1 MNPHL
6 KLVILDRDGTINR
19 ASDEFVKSPEEW
31 HPLPGALEAI
41 SRLNHAGFHVVLA
54 TNQSGLGRGLFD
66 MAALNAV
73 HAFMLKSLAALGGRI
88 DAIFYCP
95 HTAEEAC
102 SCRKPAPG
110 LLHQIEERYGLS
122 LTGVPYVGD
131 SLRDMQAAQAA
142 GCVPHLVLSG
152 RHALLDAARLSPE
165 FPAQTQVH
173 ADLAAFADHWLGVA
187 GAGPAPVGATS
198 SQAPTRPHTA

>member
-1 MNPHL
+1 MNTHL
-6 KLVILDRDGTINR
+6 KLVILDRDGTVNR

-31 HPLPGALEAI
+31 QPLPGSLEAI

-73 HAFMLKSLAALGGRI
+73 HSHMVKALAAAGGRI

-95 HTAEEAC
+95 HAPDEGCA
-102 SCRKPAPG
+102 CRKPAPG
-110 LLHQIEERYGLS
+110 LLHQIQERYGIDLK
-122 LTGVPYVGD
+122 GVPYVGD

-142 GCVPHLVLSG
+142 GCAPHLVLTG
-152 RHALLDAARLSPE
+152 RHPDMSAEGLPPD
-165 FPAQTQVH
+165 FPVETQVH
-173 ADLAAFADHWLGVA
+173 ANLGAFVDHLLGE
-187 GAGPAPVGATS
+187 TS
-198 SQAPTRPHTA
+198 LSSN

>member
-1 MNPHL
+1 MNAHL

-19 ASDEFVKSPEEW
+19 ASEEFVKSPEEW

-73 HAFMLKSLAALGGRI
+73 HAHMLKSLATLGGRI

-95 HTAEEAC
+95 HAAEEGC

-110 LLHQIEERYGLS
+110 LLQQIEERYGLS
-122 LTGVPYVGD
+122 LIGVPYVGD
-131 SLRDMQAAQAA
+131 SLRDMLAAQAA
-142 GCVPHLVLSG
+142 GCAPHLVLSG
-152 RHALLDAARLSPE
+152 RHAMVDPASLPPE
-165 FPAQTQVH
+165 FPANTRVH
-173 ADLAAFADHWLGVA
+173 ADLMAFADHLLA
-187 GAGPAPVGATS
+187 AAESTEIPSRSPN
-198 SQAPTRPHTA
+198 P

>member
-1 MNPHL
+1 MNTHL

-19 ASDEFVKSPEEW
+19 ASEEFVKSPEEW

-41 SRLNHAGFHVVLA
+41 SRMNHAGFHVVLA

-73 HAFMLKSLAALGGRI
+73 HAHMLKTLAALGGRI

-102 SCRKPAPG
+102 NCRKPAPG
-110 LLHQIEERYGLS
+110 LLHQIEERYGHSLS
-122 LTGVPYVGD
+122 GVPYVGD
-131 SLRDMQAAQAA
+131 SLRDMLAAQAA
-142 GCVPHLVLSG
+142 GCMPHLVLSG
-152 RHALLDAARLSPE
+152 RHAMVDPVCLPPE
-165 FPAQTQVH
+165 FPVQTLVH
-173 ADLAAFADHWLGVA
+173 ADLGAFADHLLG
-187 GAGPAPVGATS
+187 GTG
-198 SQAPTRPHTA
+198 QAQAHSR

>member
-1 MNPHL
+1 MPL

-19 ASDEFVKSPEEW
+19 VSDEFVKSPEEW

-73 HAFMLKSLAALGGRI
+73 HAHMIKSLAAVGGRI

-95 HTAEEAC
+95 HTPDEGC
-102 SCRKPAPG
+102 GCRKPWPG
-110 LLHQIEERYGLS
+110 LFAQIAERYGIS
-122 LTGVPYVGD
+122 LEGVPCIGD
-131 SLRDMQAAQAA
+131 SLRDMQAAEAS
-142 GCVPHLVLSG
+142 GCVPHLVCTG
-152 RHALLDAARLSPE
+152 RHPDLLWQPLPE
-165 FPAQTQVH
+165 GFPATTRVH
-173 ADLAAFADHWLGVA
+173 ADLAACADHLLGA
-187 GAGPAPVGATS
+187 AAL
-198 SQAPTRPHTA
+198 HTPSA

>member
-1 MNPHL
+1 MHT

-19 ASDEFVKSPEEW
+19 ASEEFVKSPEEW

-95 HTAEEAC
+95 HAADEAC
-102 SCRKPAPG
+102 NCRKPAPG
-110 LLHQIEERYGLS
+110 LLHQIEERYGIALK
-122 LTGVPYVGD
+122 GVPYVGD
-131 SLRDMQAAQAA
+131 RLRDMQAAQAA
-142 GCVPHLVLSG
+142 GCAPHWVLSG
-152 RHALLDAARLSPE
+152 RHAREDAHSLPAG
-165 FPAQTQVH
+165 FPANTQVH
-173 ADLAAFADHWLGVA
+173 ADLAAFVDHFLGHA
-187 GAGPAPVGATS
+187 ATPLYSAPPKVN
-198 SQAPTRPHTA
+198 P

>member
-1 MNPHL
+1 MNAHL
-6 KLVILDRDGTINR
+6 KLVILDRDGTINK
-19 ASDEFVKSPEEW
+19 ASEEFVKSPEEW

-66 MAALNAV
+66 MGALNAV
-73 HAFMLKSLAALGGRI
+73 HAHMLKSLATLGGRI

-95 HTAEEAC
+95 HAAEEAC

-122 LTGVPYVGD
+122 LSGVPYVGD
-131 SLRDMQAAQAA
+131 SLQDMQAAQAA
-142 GCVPHLVLSG
+142 GCSPHLVLSG
-152 RHALLDAARLSPE
+152 RYAMVDPARLPPE
-165 FPAQTQVH
+165 FPVH
-173 ADLAAFADHWLGVA
+173 TRVHMDLTAFTNHMLSA
-187 GAGPAPVGATS
+187 AGPAEAS
-198 SQAPTRPHTA
+198 TR

>member
-1 MNPHL
+1 MNTHL

-19 ASDEFVKSPEEW
+19 ASEEFVKSPQEW

-73 HAFMLKSLAALGGRI
+73 HAHMLKTLAALGGRI

-95 HTAEEAC
+95 HAAEEGC

-110 LLHQIEERYGLS
+110 LLRQIEARYGISLS
-122 LTGVPYVGD
+122 GVPYVGD
-131 SLRDMQAAQAA
+131 SLPDVQAALAA
-142 GCVPHLVLSG
+142 GCAPHLVLSG
-152 RHALLDAARLSPE
+152 RHALTAASLAPQDL
-165 FPAQTQVH
+165 PAHTMVH
-173 ADLAAFADHWLGVA
+173 RDLAACVEHLLGA
-187 GAGPAPVGATS
+187 SA
-198 SQAPTRPHTA
+198 HTAGRLSDHPST

>member
-1 MNPHL
+1 MNAHL

-19 ASDEFVKSPEEW
+19 ASEEFVKSPEEW

-73 HAFMLKSLAALGGRI
+73 HAHMLKTLAALGGRI

-95 HTAEEAC
+95 HAAEEGC

-110 LLHQIEERYGLS
+110 LLHQIEERYGHSLS
-122 LTGVPYVGD
+122 GVPYVGD
-131 SLRDMQAAQAA
+131 SLRDMLAAQAA
-142 GCVPHLVLSG
+142 GCMPHLVLSG
-152 RHALLDAARLSPE
+152 RHAMVDPTRLPPE
-165 FPAQTQVH
+165 FPAHTLVH
-173 ADLAAFADHWLGVA
+173 ADLAAFVDHLLGQ
-187 GAGPAPVGATS
+187 T
-198 SQAPTRPHTA
+198 SQAESLSR

>member
-1 MNPHL
+1 MNTHL

-19 ASDEFVKSPEEW
+19 ASDEFVKSPDEW

-73 HAFMLKSLAALGGRI
+73 HAHMLKTLAALGGRI

-95 HTAEEAC
+95 HAAEEGC

-110 LLHQIEERYGLS
+110 LLQQIEERYGLS
-122 LTGVPYVGD
+122 LRGVPYVGD
-131 SLRDMQAAQAA
+131 SLRDMQAAQAG
-142 GCVPHLVLSG
+142 GCAPHLVLSG
-152 RHALLDAARLSPE
+152 RHALIDAPRLPPD
-165 FPAQTQVH
+165 FPAHTVVH
-173 ADLAAFADHWLGVA
+173 ADLAAFADHLLGESGHA
-187 GAGPAPVGATS
+187 EALF
-198 SQAPTRPHTA
+198 R

>member
-1 MNPHL
+1 MHT

-19 ASDEFVKSPEEW
+19 ASEEFVKSPEEW

-54 TNQSGLGRGLFD
+54 TNQTGLGRGLFD

-95 HTAEEAC
+95 HSADEGC
-102 SCRKPAPG
+102 NCRKPAPG
-110 LLHQIEERYGLS
+110 LLHQIEERYGIS
-122 LTGVPYVGD
+122 LKGVPYVGD
-131 SLRDMQAAQAA
+131 RLRDMQAAQAA
-142 GCVPHLVLSG
+142 GCAPHWVLSG
-152 RHALLDAARLSPE
+152 RHSRGDVNSLPAG
-165 FPAQTQVH
+165 FPPDTQVH
-173 ADLAAFADHWLGVA
+173 ADLAAFVDHFLGQ
-187 GAGPAPVGATS
+187 PETLRHIM
-198 SQAPTRPHTA
+198 APTVNP

>member
-1 MNPHL
+1 MPT

-73 HAFMLKSLAALGGRI
+73 HGFMLKSLAAAGGRI

-95 HTAEEAC
+95 HAPDEGC

-110 LLHQIEERYGLS
+110 LLLQIQERYGMDLA
-122 LTGVPYVGD
+122 GVPYVGD

-142 GCVPHLVLSG
+142 GCAPHLVLTG
-152 RHALLDAARLSPE
+152 RHAHMQNQALPPS
-165 FPAQTQVH
+165 FPAQTHVH
-173 ADLAAFADHWLGVA
+173 ADLAAFVDHLLGGDAVT
-187 GAGPAPVGATS
+187 PSIS
-198 SQAPTRPHTA
+198 SVST

>member
-1 MNPHL
+1 MNANF

-19 ASDEFVKSPEEW
+19 ASEEFVKSPEEW

-73 HAFMLKSLAALGGRI
+73 HAYMLKTLAAFGGRI

-95 HTAEEAC
+95 HAAEEGC

-110 LLHQIEERYGLS
+110 LLLQIAERYGHSLS
-122 LTGVPYVGD
+122 GVPYVGD

-142 GCVPHLVLSG
+142 GCAPHLVLSG
-152 RHALLDAARLSPE
+152 RYAMVDPSHLPPD
-165 FPAQTQVH
+165 FPANTVTH
-173 ADLAAFADHWLGVA
+173 ADLAAFVDHLL
-187 GAGPAPVGATS
+187 AGPEPAHA
-198 SQAPTRPHTA
+198 R

>member
-1 MNPHL
+1 MNTHM

-19 ASDEFVKSPEEW
+19 TSDEFVKSPEEW
-31 HPLPGALEAI
+31 LPLPGSLEAI

-73 HAFMLKSLAALGGRI
+73 HSHMVKTLAAAGGRI

-95 HTAEEAC
+95 HAPDEGC

-110 LLHQIEERYGLS
+110 LLHQIQERYGIELK
-122 LTGVPYVGD
+122 GVPYVGD

-142 GCVPHLVLSG
+142 GCAPHLVLTG
-152 RHALLDAARLSPE
+152 RHPDMSAQGLPPD
-165 FPAQTQVH
+165 FPTDTQVH
-173 ADLAAFADHWLGVA
+173 ADLSAFVDHLLGE
-187 GAGPAPVGATS
+187 TS
-198 SQAPTRPHTA
+198 LPLN

>member
-1 MNPHL
+1 MRL

-73 HAFMLKSLAALGGRI
+73 HSHMLKSLAAVGGRI

-95 HTAEEAC
+95 HAPDEGCA
-102 SCRKPAPG
+102 CRKPAAG
-110 LLHQIEERYGLS
+110 LLQQIEERYGVS
-122 LTGVPYVGD
+122 LKGVPYVGD
-131 SLRDMQAAQAA
+131 SLRDMQAAQTAQCA
-142 GCVPHLVLSG
+142 PHLVLTG
-152 RHALLDAARLSPE
+152 RHADVQGQSLPPG
-165 FPAQTQVH
+165 FPVSTHVH
-173 ADLAAFADHWLGVA
+173 ADLAAFVDHLLGEAATADPL
-187 GAGPAPVGATS
+187 S
-198 SQAPTRPHTA
+198 

>member
-1 MNPHL
+1 MNTHL

-31 HPLPGALEAI
+31 QPLSGSLEAI

-73 HAFMLKSLAALGGRI
+73 HSHMVKMVAAAGGRI

-95 HTAEEAC
+95 HAPDEGCT
-102 SCRKPAPG
+102 CRKPAPG
-110 LLHQIEERYGLS
+110 LLHQIQERYGIDLR
-122 LTGVPYVGD
+122 GVPYVGD
-131 SLRDMQAAQAA
+131 SLRDMQAAHAA
-142 GCVPHLVLSG
+142 GCAPHLVLTG
-152 RHALLDAARLSPE
+152 RHPDIQGQALPAT

-173 ADLAAFADHWLGVA
+173 ANLSAFVDHLLGE
-187 GAGPAPVGATS
+187 TS
-198 SQAPTRPHTA
+198 LSSN

>member
-1 MNPHL
+1 MNAHL

-19 ASDEFVKSPEEW
+19 ASEEFVKSPEEW

-73 HAFMLKSLAALGGRI
+73 HAHMLKILAALGGRI

-95 HTAEEAC
+95 HAAEEGC

-110 LLHQIEERYGLS
+110 LLHQIEERYGHSLS
-122 LTGVPYVGD
+122 GVPYVGD
-131 SLRDMQAAQAA
+131 SLRDMLAAQAA
-142 GCVPHLVLSG
+142 GCMPHLVLSG
-152 RHALLDAARLSPE
+152 RHAMVDPTRLPPE
-165 FPAQTQVH
+165 FPAHTLVH
-173 ADLAAFADHWLGVA
+173 ADLAAFVDHLLGQ
-187 GAGPAPVGATS
+187 T
-198 SQAPTRPHTA
+198 SQAESLSR